1 LISHPSR
8 CDLTVVRIDDVV
20 GARFVIVEMV
30 GFRQVMWIIMLE
42 SAMDQIVR
50 VDTSGQHV
58 LPVVSD
64 QQGVTSN

>member
-1 LISHPSR
+1 
-8 CDLTVVRIDDVV
+8 LTVVRIDDVV

>member
-1 LISHPSR
+1 
-8 CDLTVVRIDDVV
+8 LTVVRIDDVV

-42 SAMDQIVR
+42 SAMNQIVR
-50 VDTSGQHV
+50 VDTPGQYV

-64 QQGVTSN
+64 QQGVKSN

>member
-30 GFRQVMWIIMLE
+30 GFHQVMWIIMLE